1 MKRILLI
8 LMIILTLFLFIG
20 CKKEN
25 NPNPND
31 KDEDPIV
38 NPKPDPYPEPEP
50 DPEPVNYE
58 IIVPDTN
65 ITTDVTTTLGIDN
78 LKEGDTVIWICSDES
93 IAVVGEDGV
102 LTPKKGGNVTI
113 TAIINNDVTI
123 TKELEI
129 REAKY
134 PPIWLEG
141 KKNMV
146 AGEIYT
152 VKKIYGEEEF
162 DVEWS
167 SSDPSVALVKDGVV
181 FALRKGNAIIKAK
194 KVDDS
199 HIWSSYR
206 VHVSEYVAPAYTD
219 EEIAFAKAIVDE
231 MTIDELIG
239 QMFIGSYSG
248 TALSSD
254 TINAVK
260 NYKLGNFIF
269 MGNNTP
275 SGVDA
280 AGLATALQNLF
291 VTELGIPGFI
301 SIDQE
306 TGRICRLTNGA
317 TRFLG
322 NMASAATGDPFD
334 RYLIG
339 EAVGEEL
346 KTYGINFDL
355 APVLDVNNNP
365 NNPVINNRSFSDS
378 QLLCALYGEEML
390 KGLMSEGVMA
400 CAKHFPGH
408 GDTATDSHYGLPEI
422 NKSLE
427 GLYQV
432 ELAPFIHAIYCGID
446 AIMTTHILFNSLDS
460 KYPATLS
467 SKILTGLLRGELGFN
482 GLIVTDGMEMQAITN
497 NYGAK
502 EAAAL
507 AVKAGADMIC
517 YTTISGA
524 IKGIT
529 GVKEAYDRGEITR
542 ERLEESVMRIIIKK
556 NKYNLFNENEPKE
569 GYESYNTKA
578 HEELNLELAKKAVT
592 LYKGEFNGL
601 DKTKKTII
609 FTSKCSYQLKDYTGI
624 NNSFGKYAVDYLK
637 EKGMTNI
644 DFEYISSMTNGDITS
659 LIEEAKDYEQIVV
672 AISDAN
678 AAQIKFVNDLAKE
691 RSDIIV
697 ISLNLPYDINNYNN
711 VNTYICIYENTP
723 IMIEALTLYMNGE
736 YKATGKSPIKL
747 NK

>member
-1 MKRILLI
+1 
-8 LMIILTLFLFIG
+8 MIILTLFLFIG
-20 CKKEN
+20 CKEEN

-38 NPKPDPYPEPEP
+38 NPEPDPDPEPEP

-78 LKEGDTVIWICSDES
+78 LQEGDTVIWICSDES

-134 PPIWLEG
+134 PPIMLEG

-167 SSDPSVALVKDGVV
+167 SSDSSIALVKDGVV
-181 FALRKGNAIIKAK
+181 FALRKGDATIKATK
-194 KVDDS
+194 KDDS
-199 HIWSSYR
+199 RIYASYR
-206 VHVSEYVAPAYTD
+206 VHVKEYVGESYSE
-219 EEIAFAKAIVDE
+219 EEIAFAKAIVDN
-231 MTIDELIG
+231 MSVDELIG
-239 QMFIGSYSG
+239 QMFIGSYAG
-248 TALSSD
+248 TSLSND

-275 SGVDA
+275 SGVEA
-280 AGLATALQNLF
+280 AGLAASLQNLF
-291 VTELGIPGFI
+291 MTELGVPGFI

-306 TGRICRLTNGA
+306 TGRITRLTNGG

-322 NMASAATGDPFD
+322 NMASAATGDPHD

-378 QLLCALYGEEML
+378 QLLVALYGEEML
-390 KGLMSEGVMA
+390 KGLMNEGVMA

-408 GDTATDSHYGLPEI
+408 GDTATDSHYGLPII
-422 NKSLE
+422 NKSINS
-427 GLYQV
+427 LYQV
-432 ELAPFIHAIYCGID
+432 ELAPFIHAIYSGID
-446 AIMTTHILFNSLDS
+446 AIMTTHILFTDIDS
-460 KYPATLS
+460 EYPATLS
-467 SKILTGLLRGELGFN
+467 KKILTDLLRGEMGFT
-482 GLIVTDGMEMQAITN
+482 GLIVTDGMEMQAITK
-497 NYGAK
+497 NYGDK
-502 EAAAL
+502 QAAAL
-507 AVKAGADMIC
+507 AVIAGADMIC

-529 GVKEAYDRGEITR
+529 GVKEAYERGEIIR
-542 ERLEESVMRIIIKK
+542 DRLEESVMRIIIKK
-556 NKYNLFNENEPKE
+556 HKYDLFDNNLPKE
-569 GYESYNTKA
+569 GYETYSTKA

-592 LYKGEFNGL
+592 LYKGDFNGL
-601 DKTKKTII
+601 DKSKKTII
-609 FTSKCSYQLKDYTGI
+609 FSSKCSYQLKNYTGT
-624 NNSFGKYAVDYLK
+624 NNSFGKYALDYLK
-637 EKGMTNI
+637 SKGMKDI
-644 DFEYISSMTNGDITS
+644 DFEYISSMTSGDIEG
-659 LIEEAKDYEQIVV
+659 LITKAKGYEQIVV

-678 AAQIKFVNDLAKE
+678 AAQIKFVNDLVKE
-691 RSDIIV
+691 RPDIIV
-697 ISLNLPYDINNYNN
+697 IALNLPYDINSYNN
-711 VNTYICIYENTP
+711 VNTYICVYENTP
-723 IMIEALTLYMNGE
+723 IMVEALTYYLNGE
-736 YKATGKSPIKL
+736 YVATGTSPIRLAK
-747 NK
+747 